1 MLTRILSSLLIV
13 VMALTIMRCGED
25 SNLLTETKTF
35 TSIFDSNQFS
45 EGFSPIDIQ
54 QTADGGYVVLGE
66 SRLIGT
72 QLTGVYLLKADKYG
86 NFVKFVDADTLNNPV
101 ARLSKV
107 ADKYYFFCVKN
118 KGTDAHLASFDE
130 NLDNFTTTPLG
141 FVNPAASLAIDQGL
155 LLYSVDINGKQSI
168 ISLIGLDGSTIKQK
182 GYTIGDGDDSEK
194 PLSEHFLKTGKQF
207 PFDVG
212 MVSPGVYYF
221 NGFYDYT
228 FSLIFTDINGD
239 EPIGI
244 ISGQQDDGGFSALTP
259 LSSSKYAAARYN
271 FGDNYFLPNTQIVA
285 TENRPGIDLGG
296 LSLPELI
303 SETKVKILRSVVKEK
318 NVLIYAADTQTRQIG
333 LYFYD
338 EATGAFI
345 GSKYLGFSNPFTIG
359 NLVNTEDGGIAVCGT
374 TYLAGRF
381 PRISIFKLSK
391 EEVASNVK

>member
-1 MLTRILSSLLIV
+1 
-13 VMALTIMRCGED
+13 
-25 SNLLTETKTF
+25 
-35 TSIFDSNQFS
+35 
-45 EGFSPIDIQ
+45 
-54 QTADGGYVVLGE
+54 
-66 SRLIGT
+66 
-72 QLTGVYLLKADKYG
+72 
-86 NFVKFVDADTLNNPV
+86 
-101 ARLSKV
+101 
-107 ADKYYFFCVKN
+107 
-118 KGTDAHLASFDE
+118 
-130 NLDNFTTTPLG
+130 
-141 FVNPAASLAIDQGL
+141 
-155 LLYSVDINGKQSI
+155 
-168 ISLIGLDGSTIKQK
+168 
-182 GYTIGDGDDSEK
+182 
-194 PLSEHFLKTGKQF
+194 
-207 PFDVG
+207 

-359 NLVNTEDGGIAVCGT
+359 NLINTEDGGIAVCGT